1 MSGLTGDQ
9 SSGSVPALQ
18 KIEVGGIATKDD
30 LRIAKTEIEAKIE
43 TTAANQ
49 IVDILTCFIVS
60 QIALGGF
67 IATIARLLHG

>member
-9 SSGSVPALQ
+9 SSDFVPALQ
-18 KIEVGGIATKDD
+18 KIEVRGIATKDD
-30 LRIAKTEIEAKIE
+30 LRVAKTEIEAKIE

-49 IVDILTCFIVS
+49 IVDILTLFIIS

-67 IATIARLLHG
+67 IATIAGLIHG